1 MKFNEQYLLSNVF
14 DQPVE
19 QSMFIYFY
27 LWLFE
32 VTKRKYKMEVITV
45 AL

>member
-19 QSMFIYFY
+19 QSMFIYVY
-27 LWLFE
+27 LE